1 MQPTIP
7 LQSQQRSASRRPLR
21 AGARGYL
28 PPLDSPGFT
37 SWPVMRRDLLT
48 WLLLGDIAAIITPAL
63 LRAAV
68 NPVGA
73 LMTAGAGFTMM
84 VLG

>member
-1 MQPTIP
+1 
-7 LQSQQRSASRRPLR
+7 
-21 AGARGYL
+21 
-28 PPLDSPGFT
+28 
-37 SWPVMRRDLLT
+37 MRRDLLT

-84 VLG
+84 VLAWTLGAMRVDVIDQARSGWGHQVKVSSCPVQ